1 MLFADIQRTWGLLHF
16 ALLLAL
22 DESHFSSDR
31 WSQFTLSLYNYF
43 PPEIFIYKNKQLK
56 KYQLKKTY
64 LFKRAI
70 TVFNRITKNDKETQ
84 NSAND

>member
-31 WSQFTLSLYNYF
+31 WSQFTLSLYSYF
-43 PPEIFIYKNKQLK
+43 PPEIFIL
-56 KYQLKKTY
+56 
-64 LFKRAI
+64 
-70 TVFNRITKNDKETQ
+70 
-84 NSAND
+84 